1 MQSMKHIT
9 KMMLIG
15 ATAISIATLTACR
28 DVRMS
33 SIKEADNLAL
43 ASPDSAWRVLNCIDS
58 TYLDADTRAY
68 YLLTRALIL
77 DEQVTLM
84 QCDTASCLYEDD
96 MQWSFKR
103 EGTDIVCEQAA
114 ELDRMMADSLIV
126 DTYNYYRDRSR
137 HGVTRNRT
145 DLVRFGRICYVMA
158 RHYTD
163 NSDLY
168 LSTEQLLLVSIHCAV
183 EAGDHELA
191 YRAYLRLGQHAMYSH
206 SNYIMAYLCLKSALN
221 ESGHCRADRGWLLTM
236 LNEMGGAYLAIS
248 ELDPRAF
255 TFIKRG
261 ADAAM
266 ANAINGNLCDSIAV
280 LMDSVYATP
289 PLGFSHNVMYTGD
302 ARMMDDADTWF
313 RTREVGCSKGLFE
326 DAMMTNDN
334 PPSLVYDKMR
344 QAERQMQSTTLT
356 YLSSGYVEQEAYL
369 QSRILYCVII
379 ILVLVIVIIGI
390 VVFDWRM
397 GVKRKQEAEHLAQ
410 QAAMQQQAELA
421 NERQERMEEQLRLKD
436 TLIATLRD
444 HIIDKN
450 QIFDMLQPTNGK
462 RTVIN
467 ASNWRDIETTLETAD
482 NRFVSRLRSEHPEFS
497 EDDIRLCMLARLR
510 LSNNALTSI
519 YLVSVSAIQHRK
531 QKLKKEGFGVT
542 DPNITFDQIIAEY

>member
-1 MQSMKHIT
+1 
-9 KMMLIG
+9 
-15 ATAISIATLTACR
+15 
-28 DVRMS
+28 
-33 SIKEADNLAL
+33 
-43 ASPDSAWRVLNCIDS
+43 
-58 TYLDADTRAY
+58 
-68 YLLTRALIL
+68 
-77 DEQVTLM
+77 
-84 QCDTASCLYEDD
+84 
-96 MQWSFKR
+96 
-103 EGTDIVCEQAA
+103 
-114 ELDRMMADSLIV
+114 
-126 DTYNYYRDRSR
+126 
-137 HGVTRNRT
+137 
-145 DLVRFGRICYVMA
+145 
-158 RHYTD
+158 
-163 NSDLY
+163 
-168 LSTEQLLLVSIHCAV
+168 
-183 EAGDHELA
+183 
-191 YRAYLRLGQHAMYSH
+191 
-206 SNYIMAYLCLKSALN
+206 
-221 ESGHCRADRGWLLTM
+221 
-236 LNEMGGAYLAIS
+236 
-248 ELDPRAF
+248 
-255 TFIKRG
+255 
-261 ADAAM
+261 M

-289 PLGFSHNVMYTGD
+289 PLGFSHNVIETGD

-390 VVFDWRM
+390 VVLDWRM

-450 QIFDMLQPTNGK
+450 HIFDMLQPTNGK

-482 NRFVSRLRSEHPEFS
+482 NGFVSRLRSEHPEFS